1 MAIASGPGVTG
12 PYWPIARPFQP
23 SSIALEPRVI
33 GATNPIW
40 VDGDGDGRFTPP
52 RAYAKEIV
60 KRVGV
65 DPKKLVAE
73 LAKYD
78 ESVAAQAA
86 SLCQATGRDVRSAEV
101 EEALKTALQH
111 VKRGFAAYANTQ
123 QK

>member
-1 MAIASGPGVTG
+1 MQLSDELLRF
-12 PYWPIARPFQP
+12 PILVARGKFDVEKQ
-23 SSIALEPRVI
+23 LL
-33 GATNPIW
+33 
-40 VDGDGDGRFTPP
+40 D
-52 RAYAKEIV
+52 YAKEIV